1 MSSNDGRIITAARSS
16 RHRVK
21 PLAKAG
27 VVAGGY
33 IVVAVSRATSAALML
48 GPVAFLIASVAPA
61 HAQEIV
67 SLSTR
72 PGVTQSYFLAR
83 VPAKPEAIA
92 VLFPGGGGDIRLRS
106 EGGDIKFS
114 PGNFLVRVR
123 GEFVKRGVVAAVID
137 APSDQRAGWGMA
149 DEFRFSREHLVD
161 VQAVITDLRRRFPD
175 LPVFLIGTSRGSL
188 SAASLGARTDGGI
201 AGVVL
206 TSSMFRA
213 TNPRGR
219 ESGPGLS
226 RFDFGTLKVP
236 VLIVHH
242 REDACP
248 VSPYGDAAS
257 LARMFPLVSVRGGL
271 PPTSDACEPM
281 SPHGYLGREPE
292 TVEAIVNWMLK
303 RPYASEI
310 PA

>member
-1 MSSNDGRIITAARSS
+1 MSGFSIRGTGCGREAVLVLGT
-16 RHRVK
+16 
-21 PLAKAG
+21 
-27 VVAGGY
+27 VV
-33 IVVAVSRATSAALML
+33 S
-48 GPVAFLIASVAPA
+48 LIALAAPA
-61 HAQEIV
+61 RAQEIV
-67 SLSTR
+67 TLSTR
-72 PGVTQSYFLAR
+72 PRVTQSYFLAR
-83 VPAKPEAIA
+83 SPAKPEAIA
-92 VLFPGGGGDIRLRS
+92 VLFPGGGGDIRLRT
-106 EGGDIKFS
+106 EGGETKFAQ
-114 PGNFLVRVR
+114 GNFLVRVR

-137 APSDQRAGWGMA
+137 APSDQHGGWGMP

-161 VQAVITDLRRRFPD
+161 IQAVVADLQKRFPD

-188 SAASLGARTDGGI
+188 SAASVGARMDAEI

-213 TNPRGR
+213 TSPRGR

-226 RFDFGTLKVP
+226 RFDFATIKVP
-236 VLIVHH
+236 VLVVHH

-248 VSPYGDAAS
+248 VAPYGDAAS
-257 LARMFPLVSVRGGL
+257 LAKMFPLVSVKGGL

-310 PA
+310 PG